1 MESSAMDEPI
11 SVAAQ
16 RRIII
21 PESPRVAILGCSLAS
36 GLGVRENS
44 VGRIAAKRLG
54 ASQVLFKAK
63 ARQLIDDSVELLPRV
78 IEFRPDLV
86 VISTGNA
93 EALVHPSKWVEHA
106 LTKYGPKSWQGEVGL
121 DARPYYSNDPGT
133 QRRER
138 LTSVVKVI
146 FKNVMIRIGGGYTR
160 MPLEDYVPHFERL
173 LDTLTAHGCAVVVV
187 GTGDPHPW
195 LFPGSRA
202 SLARFDA
209 AHQRSVAARPGTTLV
224 RTSEIIDRR
233 TEVQADKAHPNVK
246 GHEHLAEAI
255 IDLLDVRPRSGVDA
269 ARSAADAS

>member
-1 MESSAMDEPI
+1 MYEPI

-16 RRIII
+16 RSITI
-21 PESPRVAILGCSLAS
+21 PENPRVAVLGCSLAS
-36 GLGVRENS
+36 GLGVREHS

-54 ASQVLFKAK
+54 ASQMLFKAK

-78 IEFRPDLV
+78 LEFQPDLV

-93 EALVHPSKWVEHA
+93 EALVHPSRWVEQT
-106 LTKYGPKSWQGEVGL
+106 LTRYGPKSWQGEVGL
-121 DARPYYSNDPGT
+121 DARPYYSKDPRK

-138 LTSVVKVI
+138 LTSIIKVI
-146 FKNVMIRIGGGYTR
+146 FKNVTIRIGGGYTR
-160 MPLEDYVPHFERL
+160 MTLEDYVPHFERL

-187 GTGDPHPW
+187 GTGDPSPL

-209 AHQRSVAARPGTTLV
+209 AQQRCIAARPGTTLV
-224 RTSEIIDRR
+224 RTGVIVDPR

-255 IDLLDVRPRSGVDA
+255 IGALEVRPRSVVDDG
-269 ARSAADAS
+269 RPAADAS